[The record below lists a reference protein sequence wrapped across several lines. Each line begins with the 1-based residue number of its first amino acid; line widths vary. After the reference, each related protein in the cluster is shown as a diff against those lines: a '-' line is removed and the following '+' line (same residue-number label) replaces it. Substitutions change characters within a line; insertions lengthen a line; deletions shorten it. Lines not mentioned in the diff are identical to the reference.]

1 METYYLYYHKNPI
14 TKELFYVGIGT
25 NKRAWDF
32 TSGRNPHYKNYIK
45 KYGEPIVDIIKE
57 NLTKEEAC
65 SLEIESIAK
74 YGRKGIEPKGILL
87 NKSIGGEIIALG
99 NKFTKEQKQK
109 IVQAKTGQKYN
120 ISEGRIH
127 GNKGKSKPDGFMNDE
142 LKNKISK
149 GNKGKKHSKIH
160 SNKGISR
167 SEETKNKISKAN
179 SKPKPQGFG
188 DLIKLRVNYKLIGEK
203 NSKSIIQFNNKN
215 NIIKEF
221 KSTKEALEY
230 LGKSINNSGITRCL
244 KGKQQ
249 TAFGY
254 VWKYKDQS
262 HPIIKAPLSN

>member
-1 METYYLYYHKNPI
+1 MENYYLYYHKNPT

-45 KYGEPIVDIIKE
+45 KHGEPIVNIIKE

-65 SLEIESIAK
+65 SLEIEFISK

-87 NKSIGGEIIALG
+87 NKSIGGDVIALG
-99 NKFTKEQKQK
+99 NKFNNEQKQK

-127 GNKGKSKPDGFMNDE
+127 VSKGKSKPDGFMNSE
-142 LKNKISK
+142 MREKISK

-160 SNKGISR
+160 SNKGIPISK
-167 SEETKNKISKAN
+167 ETKQKISKAN

-188 DLIKLRVNYKLIGEK
+188 NIIKQNRNHKLIGEK
-203 NSKSIIQFNNKN
+203 NSKPIFQLDKQNNLIQ
-215 NIIKEF
+215 EF
-221 KSTKEALEY
+221 KSVKDALEY
-230 LGKSINNSGITRCL
+230 FEKSINNSCITACL
-244 KGKQQ
+244 KGRQK
-249 TAFGY
+249 TAFNFI
-254 VWKYKDQS
+254 WKYKE
-262 HPIIKAPLSN
+262 